1 MTIQLGKLAT
11 FDLREV
17 WPDEAAD
24 FTPWLAEEENLEL
37 LGAELGLDLELV
49 GTQVQVGPYWA
60 DVMATDTA
68 SERTVII
75 ENQLEKTNHDHL
87 GKSLTYGAILD
98 AAVVVWIAKEFTDE
112 HRKTLD
118 WLNDHT
124 DENLRF
130 FGVCIELWKVGDSL
144 PAPRFNVVSRPS
156 GLLKVVGTGE
166 ELTETRKLQLEFWT
180 ALSKQLADAKAVPSL
195 QTPRP
200 QYWYNIALGRSGFH
214 LSCIANT
221 SENRIGVRLYL
232 RQQVAQAA
240 LEQLEPQKAAIH
252 EEMGME
258 LNWNPFPDKQDKIV
272 LADRT
277 ANLAEKDKWP
287 EYLDWLTK
295 TVAAFSKAFR
305 NRVKAIELGASPSE
319 EDSDLPSEDDG

>member
-1 MTIQLGKLAT
+1 
-11 FDLREV
+11 
-17 WPDEAAD
+17 
-24 FTPWLAEEENLEL
+24 
-37 LGAELGLDLELV
+37 
-49 GTQVQVGPYWA
+49 
-60 DVMATDTA
+60 MATDTA

-180 ALSKQLADAKAVPSL
+180 AFSKQLADAKAVPSL

-277 ANLAEKDKWP
+277 ANLVEKDKWP